1 MPASHNI
8 PELAIPQEAPTN
20 AVEQA
25 RCLENAAKLVQ
36 GFAQKCAP
44 DALDALL
51 AAGVKDSPGEAAEQA
66 RAAAESASS
75 QAETLLAEV
84 ERFMALTKPRAS

>member
-1 MPASHNI
+1 MAAPLNI
-8 PELAIPQEAPTN
+8 PELEIPQEAPAN

-25 RCLENAAKLVQ
+25 KRLENAAKMVD

-51 AAGVKDSPGEAAEQA
+51 AACNAESPGEAAEQA
-66 RAAAESASS
+66 RASAAAVTA

-84 ERFMALTKPRAS
+84 ERFMALTKTAP

>member
-1 MPASHNI
+1 MPVSHNI
-8 PELAIPQEAPTN
+8 PELAIPQEAPAN

-25 RCLENAAKLVQ
+25 RYLENAAKLVQ

-51 AAGVKDSPGEAAEQA
+51 AAGAKDAPGEAAAQA
-66 RAAAESASS
+66 RVAADSATD

-84 ERFMALTKPRAS
+84 ERFLALTKPRAT